1 MSRRSRSASYLRS
14 LETLNL
20 GLRASRL
27 QEPPPRLQARPSPR
41 GGSSPQGLLPA
52 PQIVLQDDAGHR
64 AALTHTRAISD
75 EEARALPAGEQD
87 LMLLRGW
94 GKGVQRATGSGWAL
108 RLSPRRTQTRLET
121 PGSPDRRR

>member
-27 QEPPPRLQARPSPR
+27 QEPPPRLRARPTPR

-64 AALTHTRAISD
+64 AALTHTRAIAN
-75 EEARALPAGEQD
+75 EEACALPAGEQD

-94 GKGVQRATGSGWAL
+94 GKRGSACDRVRVGTETI
-108 RLSPRRTQTRLET
+108 PTQAADQVGD
-121 PGSPDRRR
+121 PGIT